1 MKYSTADDLGEVKR
15 GIHLLKKG
23 YQTQKISVSETFKF
37 TDLNR
42 VVDNREFACFRART
56 ASKRRVAPHHP
67 RK

>member
-15 GIHLLKKG
+15 GIQLLKKG
-23 YQTQKISVSETFKF
+23 YQTQKISVSETFQF

-42 VVDNREFACFRART
+42 VIDYREFACFSART
-56 ASKRRVAPHHP
+56 ASKRGVAPHHP